1 MTKFNWILYE
11 YNFLRARGYGRVRAG
26 IKAVVET
33 FAPLPF

>member
-1 MTKFNWILYE
+1 MTKFNWIKYE
-11 YNFLRARGYGRVRAG
+11 YTLLRNLGYGRVRAS